1 MPDYAYDY
9 VTLSDDGGAS
19 WRTVNNRHRFPRMD
33 EAVLT
38 QLPNGSVLLNM
49 RHKASLERGR
59 AIAVSH
65 DGGETFGPIA
75 YDAAA
80 RVTRLP
86 SVHGQLRWRHLLLR
100 PHDPQPTESPLEH
113 RHQAVTWESSW
124 PITDGGA
131 TWGYS
136 CLVKGP
142 LNGDAE
148 SGGIVYEAHDA
159 SIKFARF
166 PLAMEREDT

>member
-1 MPDYAYDY
+1 
-9 VTLSDDGGAS
+9 
-19 WRTVNNRHRFPRMD
+19 MD

-75 YDAAA
+75 YDAALVSPVCQA
-80 RVTRLP
+80 SMVSFDGVTYF
-86 SVHGQLRWRHLLLR
+86 SG
-100 PHDPQPTESPLEH
+100 PTTLNPPNRRSNIAIK
-113 RHQAVTWESSW
+113 RSTDSAATWESSW